1 MGAETSRGERAM
13 SEFIMRMMTA
23 NDVPQVEAIEKEAYR
38 DRWSDFAYL
47 SELKDNKL
55 AYYVVLAPKEDE
67 SKVAAYGGFWA
78 ILDEGHITKVTVS
91 REYRGKK
98 LSKQL
103 LLGMLK
109 LAKLKGAV
117 RVTLEVRVSNKAAIG
132 LYHKMGFTD
141 SGVRPHYYT
150 DNNEDAYIMWREL
163 DDIEVGE

>member
-1 MGAETSRGERAM
+1 M
-13 SEFIMRMMTA
+13 
-23 NDVPQVEAIEKEAYR
+23 
-38 DRWSDFAYL
+38 
-47 SELKDNKL
+47 
-55 AYYVVLAPKEDE
+55 
-67 SKVAAYGGFWA
+67 
-78 ILDEGHITKVTVS
+78 DEGHITKVTVS

-109 LAKLKGAV
+109 LAKLNGAA

>member
-1 MGAETSRGERAM
+1 M
-13 SEFIMRMMTA
+13 SEFILRAMQPE
-23 NDVPQVEAIEKEAYR
+23 DVPQVEAIEKEAYR

-47 SELKDNKL
+47 SELQDNEL
-55 AYYVVLAPKEDE
+55 ACYVVLVPLGDE
-67 SKVAAYGGFWA
+67 QKIAAYGGFWSV
-78 ILDEGHITKVTVS
+78 LDEGHITKVTVS

-109 LAKLKGAV
+109 LAKLRGAE

-141 SGVRPHYYT
+141 SGIRPHYYT

-163 DDIEVGE
+163 DDIEVE

>member
-1 MGAETSRGERAM
+1 M
-13 SEFIMRMMTA
+13 SEFILRAMQPE
-23 NDVPQVEAIEKEAYR
+23 DVPQVEAIEKEAYR

-47 SELKDNKL
+47 SELQDNEL
-55 AYYVVLAPKEDE
+55 ACYVVLVPLKDE
-67 SKVAAYGGFWA
+67 QKIAAYGGFWSV
-78 ILDEGHITKVTVS
+78 LDEGHITKVTVS

-109 LAKLKGAV
+109 LAKLRGAE

-141 SGVRPHYYT
+141 SGIRPHYYT

-163 DDIEVGE
+163 DDIEVE

>member
-1 MGAETSRGERAM
+1 M

-47 SELKDNKL
+47 SELKDNEL
-55 AYYVVLAPKEDE
+55 AYY
-67 SKVAAYGGFWA
+67 GFWA

-109 LAKLKGAV
+109 LAKLKGAA